1 MKHLLL
7 EPDFDAWRLAARH
20 ALQAGF
26 RPEEIDLQDATVPT
40 ILALS
45 LDVDDIPTD
54 TPHPWPHT
62 SKGFL
67 EAAQVV
73 AVHRDPQRWNLLYRL
88 LYRLQDDH
96 NLLKIE
102 TDDDVA
108 QLSRLEAQV
117 RRDLHKMHA
126 FVRFRKV
133 LDASDPS
140 ERPVVLDEPLPADPD
155 PNAHHLVLATP
166 TPFGAVKT
174 EIETCLPINTPAPGD
189 CEHFIAWYEPE
200 HRILPMAAPFFAER
214 FAIMRWTI
222 LTPDAMVS
230 WEPMEK
236 RLQFSRGL
244 PRESAPS
251 DGELETLWRI
261 HCASVHHPAR
271 RRGEPRGRDV
281 QTMP

>member
-26 RPEEIDLQDATVPT
+26 KPEEIDLQDATVPT

-54 TPHPWPHT
+54 KPQPWPHT

-117 RRDLHKMHA
+117 RRDLHKMPA
-126 FVRFRKV
+126 TQ
-133 LDASDPS
+133 ASGQS
-140 ERPVVLDEPLPADPD
+140 FWTSHCRPIRTQMRTISSSRHRLR
-155 PNAHHLVLATP
+155 LAP
-166 TPFGAVKT
+166 
-174 EIETCLPINTPAPGD
+174 
-189 CEHFIAWYEPE
+189 
-200 HRILPMAAPFFAER
+200 
-214 FAIMRWTI
+214 
-222 LTPDAMVS
+222 
-230 WEPMEK
+230 
-236 RLQFSRGL
+236 
-244 PRESAPS
+244 
-251 DGELETLWRI
+251 
-261 HCASVHHPAR
+261 
-271 RRGEPRGRDV
+271 
-281 QTMP
+281 